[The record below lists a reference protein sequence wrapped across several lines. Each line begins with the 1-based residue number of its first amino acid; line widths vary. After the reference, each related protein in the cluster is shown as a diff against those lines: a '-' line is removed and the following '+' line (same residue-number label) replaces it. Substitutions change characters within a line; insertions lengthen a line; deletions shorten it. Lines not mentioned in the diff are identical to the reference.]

1 MKLKKCAKDL
11 QLFEDVTVQKVLS
24 NMIAN
29 GVVVYRKEVWWS
41 SKWGVVVL
49 VVSVPASRPPVPGSN
64 LGPGPPRSV
73 IWGAE
78 DCTVKTVQIK
88 E

>member
-1 MKLKKCAKDL
+1 MQEKVKWETNTVAQSRKHRGKNVMKLKKCAKDL

-41 SKWGVVVL
+41 S
-49 VVSVPASRPPVPGSN
+49 
-64 LGPGPPRSV
+64 
-73 IWGAE
+73 
-78 DCTVKTVQIK
+78 
-88 E
+88 